1 MAGLRHAIWKGRVQ
15 GDLYEILT
23 VMGRNYSNVPGASA
37 SSLLAFCSMVLLAC
51 GCMTFN
57 KLLIGMNRYKTTA
70 TIQEQVH
77 EAKKNKIYD
86 ECFILDTNYRNT
98 WNEVMGG
105 SYDLQ
110 KELIQPLQV
119 RIYDKRGVLVQI
131 VANCDAGGLPN
142 LRWEDTHVFDSM
154 PLKKNR
160 MIDSTIMLI
169 NDIKYMTDLKTGEPA
184 RIEPRKEHTI
194 LVYWTFVMGRQSR
207 RLIDLARESRLKHMD
222 DYDLYFVVADN
233 LYEGWASSAS
243 DARKDR

>member
-1 MAGLRHAIWKGRVQ
+1 M
-15 GDLYEILT
+15 
-23 VMGRNYSNVPGASA
+23 S
-37 SSLLAFCSMVLLAC
+37 

-70 TIQEQVH
+70 TIQEQVD

-119 RIYDKRGVLVQI
+119 RIYDKRGVLIQI

-169 NDIKYMTDLKTGEPA
+169 NDIQYMTDLKTGGPA
-184 RIEPRKEHTI
+184 RIEPKKEHTI

-207 RLIDLARESRLKHMD
+207 RLIEFARKSRLEHME

-233 LYEGWASSAS
+233 MYEGWASSAS
-243 DARKDR
+243 DAKKNR